1 MIISCIHIQSFGKI
15 NNLTLELDGGINI
28 ITGENESG
36 KSTIC
41 NFIKFVFLRASF
53 KNRGKAEMHQLGDL
67 ARGRLYHFQ
76 RGRNA
81 VPRGTRRRDDD
92 LGGGQ
97 GQLLREMHYI

>member
-41 NFIKFVFLRASF
+41 NFIKFVFYGLPLKTEEKQNTITKRTIPVCAEKIPATSFSACRRAYLRAPHIYASSA
-53 KNRGKAEMHQLGDL
+53 KAK
-67 ARGRLYHFQ
+67 
-76 RGRNA
+76 
-81 VPRGTRRRDDD
+81 
-92 LGGGQ
+92 
-97 GQLLREMHYI
+97 

>member
-41 NFIKFVFLRASF
+41 NFIRFVFYGLPSKTVAVVV
-53 KNRGKAEMHQLGDL
+53 ALVCQ
-67 ARGRLYHFQ
+67 HFFFYAFNGGIVIPDQ
-76 RGRNA
+76 R
-81 VPRGTRRRDDD
+81 
-92 LGGGQ
+92 
-97 GQLLREMHYI
+97 